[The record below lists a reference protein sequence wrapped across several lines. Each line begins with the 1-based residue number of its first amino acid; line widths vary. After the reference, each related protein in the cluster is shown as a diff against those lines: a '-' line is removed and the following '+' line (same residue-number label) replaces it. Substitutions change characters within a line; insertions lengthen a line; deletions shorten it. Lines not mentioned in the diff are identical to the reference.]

1 MGIDLALYF
10 AGEKIDTDKELMQ
23 TEAILKEIHSVM
35 AEYGFILRYHE
46 EKVQTTDF
54 MYQPWH
60 IRYVGEEAAK
70 EIYEQGITLEEYLSG
85 E

>member
-1 MGIDLALYF
+1 MANMDILQTYMQRHLRAIQL
-10 AGEKIDTDKELMQ
+10 KEL
-23 TEAILKEIHSVM
+23 AILKEIHSVM
-35 AEYGFILRYHE
+35 AEYGFILRYPE

-70 EIYEQGITLEEYLSG
+70 EIYEQGITLEEYLLG